1 MHHVTSSP
9 TLANQRGIYNIPL
22 DYRFLR
28 HIRLLR
34 NLTTYQLA
42 KYMNLDQATLSKL
55 ENETINFTP
64 YYESKLKQA
73 IRTLQITNP
82 ELLAIYKAINFSFKN

>member
-1 MHHVTSSP
+1 MTSSP
-9 TLANQRGIYNIPL
+9 SNGPQRGIYNVPL
-22 DYRFLR
+22 DFRFLK

-34 NLTTYQLA
+34 NLTTYDMA
-42 KYMNLDQATLSKL
+42 KYMNIDQATLSKL
-55 ENETINFTP
+55 ENETIKFTP

-73 IRTLQITNP
+73 IRTLQITNT